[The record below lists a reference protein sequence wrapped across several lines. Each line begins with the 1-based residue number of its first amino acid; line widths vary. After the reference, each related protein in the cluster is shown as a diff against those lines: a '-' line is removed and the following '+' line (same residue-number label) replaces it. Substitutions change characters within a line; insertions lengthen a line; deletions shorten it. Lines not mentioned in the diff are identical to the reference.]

1 MTKSEENKFSTYRV
15 VLSVLDENQ
24 TAVATLPALSSAVTN
39 FKTLVSDISVRD
51 TEYTTSIS
59 GKTRAKN
66 LVEDELID
74 ILIPLAESLNAYAS
88 RNKIE
93 DLKAKSKVSRTKLK
107 GMRDT
112 DMISKVRLI
121 HGLLDSNI
129 AVLSD
134 FGITSVKVTDLL
146 NKIIEYEAALG
157 VKETSFATK
166 SATRQTLSQLFD
178 QADLVLKTEIDAL
191 MENFKAGNKMF
202 YDQYRSARVIKD
214 LGLGHEEVPAPPTP
228 PTP

>member
-15 VLSVLDENQ
+15 VLSVLNENQ
-24 TAVATLPALSSAVTN
+24 TVVATLPALSTAVTN
-39 FKTLVSDISVRD
+39 FKAHVSNISVRD
-51 TEYTTSIS
+51 TEYTASTS

-66 LVEDELID
+66 LIEDELLD
-74 ILIPLAESLNAYAS
+74 NLIPLADSLNAYSS

-93 DLKAKSKVSRTKLK
+93 DLKAKSKVNRTNLK
-107 GMRDT
+107 GMRDS
-112 DMISKVRLI
+112 DLISKARLI

-134 FGITSVKVTDLL
+134 FGITNAKVTDLL
-146 NKIIEYEAALG
+146 NKIVEYEAALG
-157 VKETSFATK
+157 VKDTSFATK

-191 MENFKAGNKMF
+191 MENFKADNKMF
-202 YDQYRSARVIKD
+202 YDQYWSARVIKD
-214 LGLGHEEVPAPPTP
+214 LGLGHDEGPEPPTP
-228 PTP
+228 